1 MKCAKCGKP
10 ATKYN
15 KNQIP
20 VCGKCANAKITP
32 PTCPNCKLE
41 MVIRQGKYGA
51 FWGCPAFPMCDGI
64 SKI

>member
-15 KNQIP
+15 SDQIP
-20 VCGKCANAKITP
+20 VCSKHTKEKIKAP
-32 PTCPNCKLE
+32 NCPNCKLT

-51 FWGCPAFPMCDGI
+51 FWGCQAFPMCDGI
-64 SKI
+64 EKI